1 MVSPGHICYIGQKRK
16 KMSWT
21 TKRNGKMENDDRLDI
36 NWIDIEN
43 PSRVYGN
50 VTNKN
55 IPDKEWPSSHED
67 VYGLKTALLTACNP
81 ARFMEPD
88 YDVNKVS
95 AAIEIYKKLKE
106 VAPYDMETLGILRKD
121 AEKALNIRLDT
132 NAFYHHLIK
141 MFSPKRYVVNYQED
155 LLTKSHEICSR
166 LTENKDSMQGMENVL
181 KEVEFSSRFK
191 GMNVS
196 NITRMDT
203 DSRSGLIAIIVAMVL
218 IATGG
223 IMISIAYINY

>member
-1 MVSPGHICYIGQKRK
+1 
-16 KMSWT
+16 
-21 TKRNGKMENDDRLDI
+21 MENDDRLDI

-67 VYGLKTALLTACNP
+67 VYGLKTAILAACNP

-106 VAPYDMETLGILRKD
+106 VAPYDLEVLGILRKD

-181 KEVEFSSRFK
+181 KEIESSPRFK
-191 GMNVS
+191 GIKES
-196 NITRMDT
+196 DSTRMDIDLIVMLIAVVAFT
-203 DSRSGLIAIIVAMVL
+203 LIAIG
-218 IATGG
+218 GG
-223 IMISIAYINY
+223 ILSCL

>member
-1 MVSPGHICYIGQKRK
+1 MVSPGHICYIGQRRK
-16 KMSWT
+16 KRSWT

-43 PSRVYGN
+43 PSRVYEN

-67 VYGLKTALLTACNP
+67 VYGLKTAILTACNP

-106 VAPYDMETLGILRKD
+106 VAPYDLEILGILRKD

-181 KEVEFSSRFK
+181 KEVEYSHRFE
-191 GMNVS
+191 GINVS
-196 NITRMDT
+196 NSTRTDT
-203 DSRSGLIAIIVAMVL
+203 DTAAMLIFVAVSVFL
-218 IATGG
+218 ITIGG
-223 IMISIAYINY
+223 IIMALAL

>member
-16 KMSWT
+16 KRSRT
-21 TKRNGKMENDDRLDI
+21 TKRSGKMENDDRLDI

-55 IPDKEWPSSHED
+55 IGDKEWPSSHED
-67 VYGLKTALLTACNP
+67 VYGLKTAILTACNP

-106 VAPYDMETLGILRKD
+106 VAPYDLEILGILRKD

-181 KEVEFSSRFK
+181 KEIESSPRFK
-191 GMNVS
+191 GIKES
-196 NITRMDT
+196 DSTRMDT
-203 DSRSGLIAIIVAMVL
+203 DSVKLAVGALVVFMIITVGF
-218 IATGG
+218 I
-223 IMISIAYINY
+223 IISSIY

>member
-1 MVSPGHICYIGQKRK
+1 
-16 KMSWT
+16 
-21 TKRNGKMENDDRLDI
+21 MENDDRLDI

-43 PSRVYGN
+43 PSQVYGN

-67 VYGLKTALLTACNP
+67 VYGLKTAILIACNP

-121 AEKALNIRLDT
+121 AEKALNIRMDT

-155 LLTKSHEICSR
+155 LLTKSHEII
-166 LTENKDSMQGMENVL
+166 LHGDSISKLIKLSQCIL
-181 KEVEFSSRFK
+181 KYR
-191 GMNVS
+191 
-196 NITRMDT
+196 
-203 DSRSGLIAIIVAMVL
+203 IIVFQQSLRLFNVGL
-218 IATGG
+218 EFCHIFIKCTIVQILFIRSNLRIRQTYLNSRIIG
-223 IMISIAYINY
+223 NLTK